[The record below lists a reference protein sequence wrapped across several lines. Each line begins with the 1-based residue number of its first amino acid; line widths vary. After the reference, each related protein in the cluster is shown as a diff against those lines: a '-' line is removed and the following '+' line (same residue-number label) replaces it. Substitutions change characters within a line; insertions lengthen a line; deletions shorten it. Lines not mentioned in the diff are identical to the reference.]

1 MWNMIERIMTK
12 KVFVA
17 MPDDPLVNVADF
29 MRRNNIG
36 SIAVI
41 NAEGKLVGILTERD
55 IVRAVSEGRLDA
67 KVKEYMTAEV
77 IGVKKETSEWEA
89 AEVMLE
95 RGFRHLPVV
104 DDNNKVI
111 GIVSIRDIARGL
123 LFFNLR
129 V

>member
-1 MWNMIERIMTK
+1 MIEHIMTK

>member
-1 MWNMIERIMTK
+1 MTK

>member
-1 MWNMIERIMTK
+1 MIERIMTK

-17 MPDDPLVNVADF
+17 MPDDSLVNVADF

-67 KVKEYMTAEV
+67 KVKDYMTSEV

>member
-1 MWNMIERIMTK
+1 MIERIMTK